1 MDLGQKEHAGGS
13 LNATQLVFPGI
24 HHILAR
30 VLEGRAVSLLLLD
43 LSWNYP
49 SVSSDA
55 ESPEQGEKG
64 FWGQRATQSIVRGSP
79 GALPASTSPSMTK
92 PCEGSEPV

>member
-1 MDLGQKEHAGGS
+1 MSPTSSHLGDPALASRDMDLGQKEHAGGS
-13 LNATQLVFPGI
+13 LNASQLVFPGI

-49 SVSSDA
+49 SVS
-55 ESPEQGEKG
+55 
-64 FWGQRATQSIVRGSP
+64 
-79 GALPASTSPSMTK
+79 
-92 PCEGSEPV
+92 